1 MLYSSAE
8 TTRFDRAK
16 PKSERATRK
25 VRGIVRRESPATW
38 PAVLAWPE
46 ERIDKAF
53 RDMFR
58 DFCTGG
64 VVLDRYVEGQTN

>member
-1 MLYSSAE
+1 
-8 TTRFDRAK
+8 
-16 PKSERATRK
+16 
-25 VRGIVRRESPATW
+25 
-38 PAVLAWPE
+38 LAWPE